1 MFELLS
7 FNESCFIIP
16 INIKINEGQK
26 VIIAINPKIIGLGF
40 GSSNIPIFAHNI
52 INNNGALPT
61 IKIMSPI
68 LVSLFI
74 FLILETYDFSF
85 D

>member
-1 MFELLS
+1 MFEFLI
-7 FNESCFIIP
+7 FNKSCFIIP
-16 INIKINEGQK
+16 INIKINDGQK
-26 VIIAINPKIIGLGF
+26 VRNAIIPNITGFGF
-40 GSSNIPIFAHNI
+40 GSSNIPSLAHNI
-52 INNNGALPT
+52 INNNGEHPT

-74 FLILETYDFSF
+74 FFIREIYNFSF

>member
-16 INIKINEGQK
+16 INIKINDGQK
-26 VIIAINPKIIGLGF
+26 VRNAIIPNITGF

>member
-1 MFELLS
+1 L
-7 FNESCFIIP
+7 
-16 INIKINEGQK
+16 
-26 VIIAINPKIIGLGF
+26 
-40 GSSNIPIFAHNI
+40 AHNI
-52 INNNGALPT
+52 INNNGEHPT

-74 FLILETYDFSF
+74 FFIREIYNFSF